1 MKKDSGK
8 KKALYAI
15 AAVLVTA
22 FIIAGFLYCRSSSL
36 TADEEIQTASDT
48 KTEEKET
55 EKEKTGVP
63 AEIKEDK
70 NVQDETTEERSPE
83 DEGAGQ
89 TVLPDDNTDPSS
101 SPERKGHYET
111 MQVLVSEAWDE
122 QVLVKKGTCEDILI
136 SEAWDEEVSSC
147 YAFGREYETGYECG
161 ICGYQTTGDISSH
174 IRSEHDGAGSWHN
187 VKIYTSEEKC
197 LDYQTEVIHHDA
209 VYQTVCEED
218 EYAIVHHDA
227 VYRSETVWIDD

>member
-8 KKALYAI
+8 KKTLYAI

-36 TADEEIQTASDT
+36 TADEEMQTASDT
-48 KTEEKET
+48 KTEEKEI
-55 EKEKTGVP
+55 EKEKIGVP
-63 AEIKEDK
+63 AKIKEDK
-70 NVQDETTEERSPE
+70 NIQNETAEKEPDEDQEVN
-83 DEGAGQ
+83 Q
-89 TVLPDDNTDPSS
+89 IVLPDDDTDPSS
-101 SPERKGHYET
+101 AAERKGHYET
-111 MQVLVSEAWDE
+111 IQVLVSEAWDE
-122 QVLVKKGTCEDILI
+122 KVLVKEGRCEDILI

-147 YAFGREYETGYECG
+147 YAFGREYEMGYECS
-161 ICGYQTTGDISSH
+161 ICGYQTTGGISSH

-197 LDYQTEVIHHDA
+197 LDYRTEVIHHDA